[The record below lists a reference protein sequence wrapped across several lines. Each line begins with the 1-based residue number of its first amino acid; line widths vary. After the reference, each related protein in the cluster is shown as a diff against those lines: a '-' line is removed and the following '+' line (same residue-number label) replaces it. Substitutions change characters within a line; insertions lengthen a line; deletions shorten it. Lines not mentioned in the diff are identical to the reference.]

1 MVFLSPYSEFKE
13 KDILIHSPL
22 FSKIYKLFQ
31 KHQHKKK
38 KSKANK
44 VFYNLLK
51 SRKLKKKKTYFLKKL
66 LQKNDLFFKNIFS
79 FAYQIKYYNWLKQNQ
94 FDKISLSLI
103 NLELH
108 NKKSHV

>member
-38 KSKANK
+38 NLKRIKSFITYLNQE
-44 VFYNLLK
+44 NW
-51 SRKLKKKKTYFLKKL
+51 RKKKTYFLKKL